1 MGAELPS
8 VGGGQDAGSPVGG
21 PIGGSPRVLIVD
33 ADRRVQQSVADALEL
48 SGRVLVV
55 GATADPREALEL
67 IAESRPEVVV
77 MDPRL
82 PELPAALPLLG
93 AIRGAWPRLRVI
105 LIGWADALENAEL
118 ARNADAVVDKNASPD
133 DFVSAVLDAC
143 CSAPMTSGSALKLH
157 RGPNAAEVGGD

>member
-1 MGAELPS
+1 
-8 VGGGQDAGSPVGG
+8 
-21 PIGGSPRVLIVD
+21 
-33 ADRRVQQSVADALEL
+33 VQQSVADALEL
-48 SGRVLVV
+48 SGRVP
-55 GATADPREALEL
+55 ATAAIAAPRQADALP
-67 IAESRPEVVV
+67 AESGTEGEVRFPRRPG
-77 MDPRL
+77 L
-82 PELPAALPLLG
+82 AAALPLLG